1 MAKTSSK
8 TLQHKKISKELVK
21 RVKTIL
27 KNAHVPYSKIPVGAA
42 LYCANGHVYTG
53 CNVENAS
60 YSLTMCAER
69 VALFKAISEGEKNFQ
84 LLLLHSPRLHN
95 ILPCGAC
102 LQTFSEFA
110 PNIVIATMSKK
121 KEFHFYP
128 LQILLTKPFL
138 LPGGGN
144 D

>member
-21 RVKTIL
+21 RVKTVL
-27 KNAHVPYSKIPVGAA
+27 KNAHAPYSKIPVGAA
-42 LYCANGHVYTG
+42 LYCANGHIYTG

-69 VALFKAISEGEKNFQ
+69 VALFKAISEGDMNFR
-84 LLLLHSPRLHN
+84 LLLLYSPQLDN

-102 LQTFSEFA
+102 LQAFSEFT
-110 PNIVIATMSKK
+110 PDIVIATMNKD
-121 KEFHFYP
+121 KEFFFYP
-128 LQILLTKPFL
+128 LQTLLTKPFL
-138 LPGGGN
+138 LPG
-144 D
+144 

>member
-8 TLQHKKISKELVK
+8 TLQYKKISKELVK

-27 KNAHVPYSKIPVGAA
+27 KNAHAPYSKIPVGAA
-42 LYCANGHVYTG
+42 LYCSNGHVYTG

-69 VALFKAISEGEKNFQ
+69 VALFKAISEGEKRF
-84 LLLLHSPRLHN
+84 LLLLLYSPRLDN

-102 LQTFSEFA
+102 LQVLSEFA
-110 PNIVIATMSKK
+110 PDIVVATMNKK
-121 KEFHFYP
+121 KEFRFYP
-128 LQILLTKPFL
+128 LQVLITKPFH
-138 LPGGGN
+138 LPG
-144 D
+144 

>member
-8 TLQHKKISKELVK
+8 VLQHKKISKELVK
-21 RVKTIL
+21 RVKTAI
-27 KNAHVPYSKIPVGAA
+27 KNAYAPYSKIPVGAA

-69 VALFKAISEGEKNFQ
+69 VALFKAVSEGERNF
-84 LLLLHSPRLHN
+84 LLLLLYSPRVDS

-102 LQTFSEFA
+102 LQVLNEFA
-110 PNIVIATMSKK
+110 PNVLIATMNKK

-128 LQILLTKPFL
+128 LHVLLTKPFH
-138 LPGGGN
+138 LPG
-144 D
+144 

>member
-1 MAKTSSK
+1 MAKTSSR
-8 TLQHKKISKELVK
+8 TLQHKKIAKELVR

-27 KNAHVPYSKIPVGAA
+27 KNAHAPYSKVPVGAA
-42 LYCANGHVYTG
+42 LYCTNGHVYTG

-69 VALFKAISEGEKNFQ
+69 VALFKAISEGENNF
-84 LLLLHSPRLHN
+84 LLLLLYSPRLDG

-102 LQTFSEFA
+102 LQVFSEFA
-110 PNIVIATMSKK
+110 PNIIVATMNKK

-128 LQILLTKPFL
+128 LQTILTKPFH
-138 LPGGGN
+138 LPE
-144 D
+144 